1 MVYITTLAY
10 PFACCNHILP
20 TLKYLKITKKSK
32 VFVLT
37 PIQFMKFGSA
47 VLGSNTE
54 TPWV

>member
-37 PIQFMKFGSA
+37 PIHFMKFGSA
-47 VLGSNTE
+47 ELGSNTE
-54 TPWV
+54 TPW